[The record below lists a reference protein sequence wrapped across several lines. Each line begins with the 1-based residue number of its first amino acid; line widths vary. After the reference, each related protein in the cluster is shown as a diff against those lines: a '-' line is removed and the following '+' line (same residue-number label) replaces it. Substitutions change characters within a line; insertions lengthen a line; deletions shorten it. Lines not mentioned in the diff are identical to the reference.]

1 MTNKK
6 FNILLDLDQTLISAE
21 ADEEYD
27 FVKNREKAK
36 KFDFHDMDD
45 YYIVFERPGLQKFLD
60 FVFENFNVSVW
71 TAASKDYALF
81 IIDKSL
87 LQNKPERHLDWIF
100 FSYHCKISRKLLN
113 GSKDLSILWN
123 IYKITGYESEN
134 TIIIDDYDEVY
145 NTQKNNCIIAVP
157 FEFTDDESDKD
168 NYLQH
173 LQDVLTTNKDVDTSK
188 QLVKKTNK
196 YIKKIRESVKVK
208 SNLL

>member
-36 KFDFHDMDD
+36 KFEFHDMDG

-60 FVFENFNVSVW
+60 FIFENFNVSVW

-81 IIDKSL
+81 IVDKIL

-100 FSYHCKISRKLLN
+100 FSYHCDISRKLLN
-113 GSKDLSILWN
+113 GTKDLSILWTL
-123 IYKITGYESEN
+123 YKITGYDPEN

-145 NTQKNNCIIAVP
+145 TQNNCIAIP
-157 FEFTDDESDKD
+157 FEFTDDSHKS
-168 NYLQH
+168 
-173 LQDVLTTNKDVDTSK
+173 VSTTQEALSENKDMI
-188 QLVKKTNK
+188 LVK
-196 YIKKIRESVKVK
+196 S
-208 SNLL
+208 LLRKQINI